1 MARYTEVVFPVKKL
15 VALTAQMAEAIED
28 YRFSQRLPS
37 EAEAIRRL
45 IERGLAAE
53 PENAD
58 GRQL

>member
-1 MARYTEVVFPVKKL
+1 MARYTETVFPVKKL
-15 VALTAQMAEAIED
+15 IALTAEMAQAIEN

-53 PENAD
+53 AQEPGD
-58 GRQL
+58 G